1 MLLTPTK
8 KLFVLLLFILINE
21 VGHPDPT
28 TVWNGK
34 SLTMVDIGNIT
45 PN

>member
-28 TVWNGK
+28 TVWKVIDNG
-34 SLTMVDIGNIT
+34 
-45 PN
+45 